1 MPYPP
6 QQGAAIRNWHLI
18 AGLAARDHDVD
29 LLTFGSGE
37 EEVPEPLSDAC
48 RRVAVVPLPRRQL
61 RDRMRTLALT
71 RLPDMARRLW
81 SPAFAQRL
89 SAMLAEERYDWVQ
102 VEGIEMAPYAHEI
115 LTTGA
120 RAERPRWLFDEHNA
134 EYLLQQRAFQADLT
148 ASGRLPIA
156 GYSLVQWQRLR
167 RYELA
172 ACRAADAVVTVSD
185 ADRAAL
191 LSLDP
196 GLPVTVVPNGV
207 DLDEWDLRVAG
218 RDRDADRLN
227 AVGPLVV
234 FDGTMDFRPN
244 VDAVIWFVREIWPLI
259 RRDVPLAQFAI
270 VGRNP
275 TARVRALEGERGVV
289 VTGAVPDTRP
299 WVATAAVYV
308 VPIRVGGGVR
318 LKVLQALAMQR
329 PLVSTRLGCE
339 GITVTDD
346 VDVLLADDAATFA
359 WAVTHLLRQP
369 ERARE
374 LGRAARRLA
383 ALYSWDRIVPQL
395 EAVLMSGEGQV
406 ASSE

>member
-6 QQGAAIRNWHLI
+6 RQGAAIRNWHLI
-18 AGLAARDHDVD
+18 RGLAARHEVS
-29 LLTFGSGE
+29 LLTFGADQP
-37 EEVPEPLSDAC
+37 VPEALAESC
-48 RRVAVVPLPRRQL
+48 RRVEVVPLPHRRV

-81 SPAFAQRL
+81 SPAFAARL
-89 SAMLAEERYDWVQ
+89 RALLAEERYDWVQ
-102 VEGIEMAPYAHEI
+102 IEGIEMAPYAQEVI
-115 LTTGA
+115 AAGPA
-120 RAERPRWLFDEHNA
+120 GGRPRWLFDEHNA
-134 EYLLQQRAFQADLT
+134 EYLLQQRAFQADL
-148 ASGRLPIA
+148 SRSRGWPLA

-172 ACRAADAVVTVSD
+172 ACRAADAVVAVSEG
-185 ADRAAL
+185 DRAAL

-196 GLPVTVVPNGV
+196 TLEVAVVPNGV
-207 DLDEWDLRVAG
+207 DLDEWSLRVAG
-218 RDRDADRLN
+218 RDKDAERLN

-244 VDAVIWFVREIWPLI
+244 VDAVLWFVREIWPLV
-259 RRDVPLAQFAI
+259 RREVPLAQFAI

-275 TARVRALEGERGVV
+275 TGRVRALEAERGVV
-289 VTGAVPDTRP
+289 VTGPVPDTRP

-318 LKVLQALAMQR
+318 LKVLQAMALQR
-329 PLVSTRLGCE
+329 ALVSTRLGCE

-346 VDVLLADDAATFA
+346 VDVMLADDPATFA

-369 ERARE
+369 HRAQE
-374 LGRAARRLA
+374 LGRAARQTA
-383 ALYSWDRIVPQL
+383 TLYSWDHIVPRL
-395 EAVLMSGEGQV
+395 ERVLSDE
-406 ASSE
+406 